1 MSDSTEQIS
10 FVEGEFAENPEPRVP
25 CILLLDT
32 SGSMRGQPIMELNTG
47 IKRLKDELITD
58 KLASK
63 RVELS
68 IINFGPPQVL
78 VDWYTADMFQPP
90 ELEAANDTPMGAAI
104 ELAIQRVEDR
114 KQVYRQQGIA
124 YYRPWIWLVSDGA
137 PTDSWHNSANQV
149 RVGEEA
155 RKFAF
160 FAVGVENANMEI
172 LSKISTRQPV
182 KLKGLRFSDMFIW
195 LSKSM
200 SQISHSQTSDEI
212 KLLPPSTPQGWA
224 TV

>member
-1 MSDSTEQIS
+1 MSEFTEQIP
-10 FVEGEFAENPEPRVP
+10 FIEGEFADNPEPRVP

-47 IKRLKDELITD
+47 IARLKDELVTD
-58 KLASK
+58 RLASK

-68 IINFGPPQVL
+68 IINFGPPQIL

-90 ELEAANDTPMGAAI
+90 VLEAANDTPMGAAI

-114 KQVYRQQGIA
+114 KQIYKQQGIA

-137 PTDSWHNSANQV
+137 PTDSWYMGAKKV
-149 RVGEEA
+149 KEGEEA

-172 LSKISTRQPV
+172 LSKIATRQPL
-182 KLKGLRFSDMFIW
+182 KLKGLRFSDMFVW

-200 SQISHSQTSDEI
+200 SQISHSQINDEI
-212 KLLPPSTPQGWA
+212 KLLPPATPQGWA
-224 TV
+224 TL